1 LADIL
6 EIIYA
11 ICDFKKIDKKELEKL
26 RKKKAKERGKFKR
39 RIILDE
45 VKIMRSEK
53 EPRIVVAAI
62 IRNGNKL
69 LLVKEILESG
79 REYWIF
85 PGGGVKFGENL
96 EEAVKREIKEELGME
111 IEIEK
116 LLTFKEAI
124 FPEYNYHTIIF
135 FFLAK
140 PLGKLSIKEEKI
152 LDAHYFDFKEIEKLD
167 LVDSARWAFEKLKVE
182 FGEV

>member
-1 LADIL
+1 
-6 EIIYA
+6 
-11 ICDFKKIDKKELEKL
+11 
-26 RKKKAKERGKFKR
+26 
-39 RIILDE
+39 
-45 VKIMRSEK
+45 MRSEK

-96 EEAVKREIKEELGME
+96 KEALKREIKEELGME

-116 LLTFKEAI
+116 LLAFKEAI

-140 PLGKLSIKEEKI
+140 PLGELLIKDKKI
-152 LDAHYFDFKEIEKLD
+152 LDARYFSLNEIENLN
-167 LVDSARWAFEKLKVE
+167 LVDSARWAFEKLKIK
-182 FGEV
+182 FGEI